1 MVWGLPRL
9 RNDVNMALIERHR
22 LGAGKYWR
30 KVMDFAYP
38 YTDDQERF
46 RKEVR
51 SWLEENVP
59 EEMKLPTDRS
69 DFTEDQWQFWRAK
82 DRELAAK
89 GWLFATYPKE
99 YGGGGLASEHETI
112 LKEEF
117 HRYRVPQLGVAY
129 LLLPTLLVWATEE
142 QKQKFLVPLLKGDMI
157 AWQKYTEPHS
167 GSDLASY
174 ESTAVRDGDDWVLNG
189 SNAFPSGHPT
199 DKSWYFGPMLTD
211 PSAPR
216 HRNLG
221 FFLVPYPSPGLE
233 VKNMN
238 VVSGGDQSIVYL
250 DNVRVPNDHLIGGE
264 YDGWQVAN
272 TTLEE
277 EHGGRGEAF
286 PTDEVVTNLVSY
298 MQEKRQTAEVPG
310 GDPVLQQTTMDA
322 HVDAHIDSLFKKRT
336 YWMYQNRMEMSWEGP
351 STFHWERVYGMRNV
365 GRVRDVM
372 GMHALLGTKEPGAP
386 YGGAQ
391 EVYQRTSFIH
401 QHGAGS
407 FNITKVVLARRIGIS
422 RTKQRAAPTPAT
434 ATSYSS

>member
-9 RNDVNMALIERHR
+9 LRDVTMALVERHR
-22 LGAGKYWR
+22 LPAGKYGR
-30 KVMDFAYP
+30 KAMDFAYP

-51 SWLEENVP
+51 TWLEENVP
-59 EEMKLPTDRS
+59 EEMKRPIDRA
-69 DFTEDQWQFWRAK
+69 DFNEEHWQFWREK
-82 DRELAAK
+82 NRELAAK
-89 GWLFATYPKE
+89 GWLYPTYPKE
-99 YGGGGLASEHETI
+99 YGGGGLTGEHETI
-112 LKEEF
+112 IEEEF
-117 HRYRVPQLGVAY
+117 QHHRVPLLGVAY
-129 LLLPTLLVWATEE
+129 LLIPTLLVWATEE

-211 PSAPR
+211 PNAPR

-221 FFLVPYPSPGLE
+221 IFLIPFPSPGLE
-233 VKNMN
+233 VKKMN
-238 VVSGGDQSIVYL
+238 VVSGGDQSIIYL
-250 DNVRVPNDHLIGGE
+250 DDVRVPGDHLIGGDH
-264 YDGWQVAN
+264 DGWQVAN

-277 EHGGRGEAF
+277 EHGGRGQAF
-286 PTDEVVTNLVSY
+286 PTDEVADNLVSY
-298 MQEKRQTAEVPG
+298 MQQKHQNGKSPG
-310 GDPVLQQTTMDA
+310 GDPLLQQTTMDA
-322 HVDAHIDSLFKKRT
+322 YVDAHIDSLFKKRT

-351 STFHWERVYGMRNV
+351 STFHWERVYGMRNTS
-365 GRVRDVM
+365 RVRNVM

-386 YGGAQ
+386 HGGAQ